1 MVEVRDGAGP
11 DSTLLGEALI
21 SLHFLSLMV
30 EVYHSFALSPAVL
43 TGSEGPARDLYST
56 TNQMAV
62 WLFTDSSGS
71 GRGFRANF
79 TSGVNLGSPG
89 TGTGTVGAQLHLS
102 SSCHLSI
109 VTLTVF
115 ILFKQLRV
123 QMASSSVGQEAVS
136 TVTGSATVWLTVLIS
151 LMRRTVVSRRFL
163 RRHLLRLWTADL
175 RARFSVFLKVN
186 GSSRLQFQVGPT
198 LLTACADTWDSHFSV
213 YTCQYLGYR

>member
-11 DSTLLGEALI
+11 DSTLLGEGLI
-21 SLHFLSLMV
+21 SLHFFPLMG

-43 TGSEGPARDLYST
+43 TGSEGHARDLYST
-56 TNQMAV
+56 THQMAV
-62 WLFTDSSGS
+62 WLFTDSSDS

-89 TGTGTVGAQLHLS
+89 TGTGTVDAELHRH
-102 SSCHLSI
+102 SSCHLSV
-109 VTLTVF
+109 VTLTVV
-115 ILFKQLRV
+115 ILCKQLRV

-136 TVTGSATVWLTVLIS
+136 TVTGGVTVWLTVLIP

-163 RRHLLRLWTADL
+163 RRHPLRLRTADL
-175 RARFSVFLKVN
+175 RARFSAFLKVN

-198 LLTACADTWDSHFSV
+198 LLTACADTWNSQLSV